1 MQPLPLLTILIKPM
15 SDPNSSRHPTW
26 LIFFAFPIVS
36 GLVTGASHV
45 PLPTGFLAY
54 FGLIPLLLSIMVLR
68 GRAAFLAGFMNGIA
82 YYVATIYWIAWITP
96 PGVLGAIFYLS
107 LWRGLTVWAISI
119 VTRRFGTLGLWSAP
133 FIWVGLEYLMSLGDL
148 GFPWVLLGSSQVEY
162 LPLIQYADLGG
173 IFAVSF
179 WILLVN
185 LTLLQLWRQRS
196 TANIS
201 ALGLLFVIPLLYG
214 LDRMAEDGPEG
225 SIRVGV
231 AQPNIE
237 PLAKEFRPFETT
249 FATLKGQTIQSAE
262 QGAKFVVWPETA
274 VPAYFHLRVN
284 QHFRDLVHNLA
295 DSLDIHIYTGAN
307 HLEIDPPRKTYNAS
321 FLFSPGD
328 TLLDRYDKMR
338 LVPFG
343 ERTPFPELLPGLR
356 AIRFSGSGFVSG
368 NWDSGVRFTVF
379 DLESTRFS
387 GMICF
392 DSAFPQQARRLVR
405 DGAEFLTVI
414 TNDGWFGKTSGPFQH
429 AKLSV
434 FRAIE
439 TRRSV
444 VRCANTGVS
453 ALIDP
458 VGRTL
463 QSAGIFQK
471 AVLTGDV
478 TTSRVITFYTE
489 WGDLF
494 SQLVGGL
501 GLIAVILAAFW
512 PSRGLGKSDNPPAPP
527 PEPEP
532 EREPDVE
539 ESRVTTSE
547 TDEDDD
553 VDWPDEPRAP
563 DDDKPM
569 PFLEHLEELR
579 WHLLRGLGGVV
590 VGAIICGLYG
600 DVILAAL
607 TRPYREMNP
616 NNILV
621 TLKPMGMFMVKLN
634 IALVGGVILALPWVL
649 YQLWTFVAPGLFS
662 TERRNVGFIIVSFS
676 FCFLIGGSV
685 AYFGVIP
692 LSLHFLVGLT
702 VDTDVV
708 AQFDIGMY
716 ISFVLRLLVAFGA
729 VFELPVA
736 TFFLAK
742 VNVLTSARMRS
753 GRRYAVLVGFVLAAF
768 LTPPDPISQ
777 LMMAL
782 PLIFLYEV
790 SIWVAKVAQP
800 RA

>member
-1 MQPLPLLTILIKPM
+1 MAE
-15 SDPNSSRHPTW
+15 PNPSRHPTW

-54 FGLIPLLLSIMVLR
+54 IGLIPLLLSITMLR
-68 GRAAFLAGFMNGIA
+68 GRAAFLAGFMNGVA

-119 VTRRFGTLGLWSAP
+119 VTRRHGVAGLWSAP

-148 GFPWVLLGSSQVEY
+148 GFPWVLLGSSQVDY

-196 TANIS
+196 VVTVAAI
-201 ALGLLFVIPLLYG
+201 LLLFGVPAIYG
-214 LDRMAEDGPEG
+214 LQRMADDDFAK
-225 SIRVGV
+225 SIRVGI
-231 AQPNIE
+231 AQPNLE

-249 FATLKGQTIQSAE
+249 FAILKGQTIQATE
-262 QGAKFVVWPETA
+262 QGARLVVWPETA

-284 QHFRDLVHNLA
+284 QHYRDLVQDLA

-307 HLEIDPPRKTYNAS
+307 HLEMGTPRKTYNAS
-321 FLFSPGD
+321 FLFSPGG
-328 TLLDRYDKMR
+328 TELERYDKMR

-343 ERTPFPELLPGLR
+343 ERTPFPDLMPGLR
-356 AIRFSGSGFVSG
+356 SIRFSGSGFVSG
-368 NWDSGVRFTVF
+368 NWDSGEKFTVF
-379 DLESTRFS
+379 DLDDTHFS

-405 DGAEFLTVI
+405 DGAEFLAVI

-453 ALIDP
+453 AFIDP

-463 QSAGIFQK
+463 QSAGIFQP

-478 TTSRVITFYTE
+478 STSSEMTFYTE
-489 WGDLF
+489 RGDLF
-494 SQLVGGL
+494 SHVVGVIGLALVL
-501 GLIAVILAAFW
+501 VAAFW
-512 PSRGLGKSDNPPAPP
+512 PSRGSRKPQAS
-527 PEPEP
+527 PEPSGSAGP
-532 EREPDVE
+532 ETTQPESSVE
-539 ESRVTTSE
+539 LDQQDKVSPPS
-547 TDEDDD
+547 DDD
-553 VDWPDEPRAP
+553 TDWLDEPRAP
-563 DDDKPM
+563 DDDQPM
-569 PFLEHLEELR
+569 TFLEHLEELR

-590 VGAIICGLYG
+590 IGAIICGIYG
-600 DVILAAL
+600 DIILSAL
-607 TRPYREMNP
+607 THPYREMNP

-621 TLKPMGMFMVKLN
+621 TLKPMGMFMVKMN
-634 IALVGGVILALPWVL
+634 IALVGGTILALPWVL

-662 TERRNVGFIIVSFS
+662 TERRNVGFIVVSFTI
-676 FCFLIGGSV
+676 CFVVGGSV

-702 VDTDVV
+702 ADTDVV

-716 ISFVLRLLVAFGA
+716 ISFVLRLLVAFGV

-742 VNVLTSARMRS
+742 VNVLTSERMRT
-753 GRRYAVLVGFVLAAF
+753 GRRYAIIVGFVLAAF

-777 LMMAL
+777 MMMAL

-800 RA
+800 SA